1 MKQKNSSRR
10 RVIDSRLKYNDF
22 YDFGVSIKRI
32 NLEDGWFIRKIN
44 PVDRLDERMIAECE
58 GGSAE
63 ELPARM
69 PAQVHEILLRHG
81 KIKDPAVMG
90 NPEKCRWVAEM
101 DWIYK
106 INLNTAN
113 LNVPRKGKRYC

>member
-1 MKQKNSSRR
+1 MKS
-10 RVIDSRLKYNDF
+10 V
-22 YDFGVSIKRI
+22 I

-81 KIKDPAVMG
+81 KIKDPAVM
-90 NPEKCRWVAEM
+90 E
-101 DWIYK
+101 I
-106 INLNTAN
+106 
-113 LNVPRKGKRYC
+113 RKNAAGLPKWTGYTR